1 MTVPRLR
8 IDRISKTFGRARVL
22 REVGL
27 DLHPGEIHGLIG
39 QNGSGKSTLAKVLT
53 GYHAPDP
60 GGQVLVD
67 GTLLRLP
74 IRPLD
79 ARAHGLAVV
88 HQSLGLVNDYTVVEN
103 LRAGRLRASR
113 FSRRIDWRHELT
125 EAREV
130 LDRFGRS
137 VPLEAKVGSLPEED
151 RATVAIARAIQDA
164 REGSGLIIFDES
176 TRSLTRRSLER
187 FYEMLDE
194 VVSSGTAAL
203 VITHRLEEVVDA
215 ADRVTVLRDGCA
227 VESGLPTAGLRE
239 ADLAELV
246 VGHRAQVASDVPTH
260 RLGRGPAI
268 VETEAVGDSPGI
280 SGAADVSAAHAVAD
294 TDRSE
299 DPDGTAPADSNPPA
313 DSGTP
318 ASGTRPATIRLSG
331 VSGKVLD
338 QVDLCIEPGE
348 VLGVTGLAGSGY
360 EELPYL
366 VAGARP
372 ARAGRFTVGSTDL
385 DLTELDTQRAI
396 AAGVALVPEGRE
408 HAGLAFELSVAENIA
423 LPRSQGHGGWKPVNR
438 TAEHSMVR
446 HWIGALDVR
455 PPRPSM
461 PVGKL
466 SGGNQQKV
474 LLAKWLAT
482 HPRLLA
488 LHEPTQAVD
497 VGARQTIVETI
508 RSAAATGCA
517 VLVAGSDENELA
529 LLCDRVLVLR
539 DGAVAEELTD
549 RISPDAIVAATFTS
563 AARQALRPSARAQA
577 EAVAA
582 TDSDTATP
590 ANGIDDGT
598 VAPDGAVVDD
608 HDSITNSD
616 TTTVDDTA
624 SAAENDSATSADTSG
639 DTDGDTGRVERTDSG
654 EAPASAS
661 AASLT
666 GAG

>member
-1 MTVPRLR
+1 MTVKAADSTAMTVPRLR

-113 FSRRIDWRHELT
+113 FSRRIDWRHELA

-137 VPLEAKVGSLPEED
+137 VPLEARVGSLPEED

-246 VGHRAQVASDVPTH
+246 VGHRPQVARDVPTH

-268 VETEAVGDSPGI
+268 VETEAAGDSPGI
-280 SGAADVSAAHAVAD
+280 SGATDGSAAHAVSD

-299 DPDGTAPADSNPPA
+299 GPDGAAPADSNTPADSNAPA

-318 ASGTRPATIRLSG
+318 ASGTRPATIRLTG

-348 VLGVTGLAGSGY
+348 VLGVTGLAGAGY

-385 DLTELDTQRAI
+385 DLTELDTRRAI

-438 TAEHSMVR
+438 AAEHSMVR

-549 RISPDAIVAATFTS
+549 RISPDAIVAATFAS

-577 EAVAA
+577 EDVVA
-582 TDSDTATP
+582 TDSDTAT
-590 ANGIDDGT
+590 
-598 VAPDGAVVDD
+598 
-608 HDSITNSD
+608 
-616 TTTVDDTA
+616 
-624 SAAENDSATSADTSG
+624 SG
-639 DTDGDTGRVERTDSG
+639 DTVGDTDRSERTDRG